1 MQTRVCLCVYRHTWF
16 CALIHR
22 CNIQMC
28 TYPCK
33 YIATAASMFVWIYAH
48 MKITGRCL
56 MCVYT
61 DICADV
67 SISIPGSLTIHSC
80 LYIYKHIPYIHVDID
95 ICNLDIATY
104 GYMYDRY
111 REIDDTY
118 LYRENN
124 ITIANVSIS
133 LQLCVLCAEHFAN
146 TYIYVSISTY
156 IYEQFPLSV
165 HT

>member
-1 MQTRVCLCVYRHTWF
+1 
-16 CALIHR
+16 
-22 CNIQMC
+22 
-28 TYPCK
+28 
-33 YIATAASMFVWIYAH
+33 
-48 MKITGRCL
+48 

-67 SISIPGSLTIHSC
+67 SISIPSSLTIHSC